1 MDERYTRYIEN
12 LRRVRALARP
22 EAHAGMK
29 AADLLEEIKQNAA
42 ESYTLMQQ
50 SNAILDE
57 VIFSRRAENL
67 TEEEAAGLSEFAGK
81 LFNYA
86 NSEDS
91 GIAYKIHALLLD
103 YARLKQDDRAIIRE
117 LYWAGVTM
125 HYMNVR
131 GDDSSINPL
140 GKQVRGYFQEG
151 ASYMARYEGFDLE
164 TKSYIIRC
172 LGNSRMAM
180 SRHSHA
186 DCEAYMEV
194 FDKAMGV
201 IRSPYYRKLD
211 PSIPWD
217 QFEYAMHMD
226 RMTLLAY
233 LRDFKDPEIA
243 EKVLESAEYIHREQ
257 AKNQTDDER
266 LQNWRLGYFYA
277 AARYHAGRCPARE
290 VVDVLLEVIEKVDPK
305 DYSPTGI
312 NNNLTSL
319 SSLFYYEAA
328 LPPEEKPQ
336 YACRLEKMFS
346 KSVSYLNDLPVNQ
359 YPRVASNAVRELVEM
374 QAVAERPYRKNML
387 VYMLAAHK
395 PTYVHSLMVANL
407 TCFFVRRLLWK
418 KPEAMVG
425 TMGYDTVEA
434 VRQHAEELCVMAYEC
449 GVYHDIGKSMVTM
462 YVGNNS
468 RRLLDEEFVCV
479 QWHAAFGYELRA
491 CGFNKNAARYAG
503 INEKRNIILAMMI
516 SGALAG
522 VGAGLYYLSTV
533 AEWNPQISTAL
544 PAMGF
549 NGIGRCYTAAKPL
562 EKLIEELRAQKGS
575 RYAPAVVELF
585 DDPDFCT
592 EFRRK
597 LYKSRQ
603 SVYLEVYRETI

>member
-22 EAHAGMK
+22 EVHAGMK

-103 YARLKQDDRAIIRE
+103 YARLKQDDLAIIRE

-131 GDDSSINPL
+131 GDDCGINPL

-211 PSIPWD
+211 PSIPWN

-319 SSLFYYEAA
+319 SYLFYYEAA

-407 TCFFVRRLLWK
+407 TSFFVRRLLWK
-418 KPEAMVG
+418 KPEALVG

-434 VRQHAEELCVMAYEC
+434 VQQHGEEICTMAYEC

-479 QWHAAFGYELRA
+479 QWHAAFGYELL
-491 CGFNKNAARYAG
+491 CKIGHKG
-503 INEKRNIILAMMI
+503 DL
-516 SGALAG
+516 ALA
-522 VGAGLYYLSTV
+522 ALYHHTYYDGQGGYPKDQPPCPKNMKPIVDALTV
-533 AEWNPQISTAL
+533 ADSLDAATDN
-544 PAMGF
+544 
-549 NGIGRCYTAAKPL
+549 IGRCYTAAKPL

-575 RYAPAVVELF
+575 RYAPPVVELF

-597 LYKSRQ
+597 LYESRQ